1 MICLKKMAN
10 MLHINRRTYSA
21 YETGANEWLVYIL
34 VEIAKLFNT
43 TADYLLSLIDWV
55 RILKDKIK
63 MESNNLDKC
72 FIILNRF
79 LENYHNQAKSVF

>member
-1 MICLKKMAN
+1 MGESKYPHIRSLREDIDLSQKEMAN

-43 TADYLLSLIDWV
+43 TADYLLSLID
-55 RILKDKIK
+55 
-63 MESNNLDKC
+63 
-72 FIILNRF
+72 
-79 LENYHNQAKSVF
+79 